1 MGPCLS
7 TQNPLTDAPAP
18 PSYAAKA
25 GSGAPAPSPLTD
37 RSNARDAARAIDPAP
52 RLPRRPA
59 VTSSSA
65 EVLFFPDPAM
75 PCRATMRGQQ
85 CRRGAQ
91 CEYAHQP
98 TNLTR
103 LLDVLNSATK
113 TLDVCVFTITCDEI
127 ADAIIA
133 ASQTRGVDV
142 RVIGDDE
149 QALSKGGDMGRI
161 AESGIACRT
170 DAAKTHMHHKFA
182 IVDGTTLVNGSF
194 NWTRQAVLGNQE
206 NVVVTKGDPALVSAF
221 AEEYERMWN
230 QFGRGAGDE
239 KGGGAK
245 ANDRV
250 LFFPD
255 PAMPCRATMR
265 GQQCRRGAQCEY
277 AHQPTNLTRL
287 LDVLNSATKTLDVC
301 VFTITCDEIADAII
315 AASQTRGVDVRV
327 IGDDEQ
333 ALSKGGDMGRIA
345 ESGIACRTD
354 AAKTHMHHKFAIV
367 DGTTLVNG
375 SFNWTRQAVLGNQE
389 NVVVTKGDPAL
400 VSAFAEEFERM
411 WVAFG
416 RR

>member
-1 MGPCLS
+1 MYKR
-7 TQNPLTDAPAP
+7 Q
-18 PSYAAKA
+18 
-25 GSGAPAPSPLTD
+25 
-37 RSNARDAARAIDPAP
+37 
-52 RLPRRPA
+52 
-59 VTSSSA
+59 
-65 EVLFFPDPAM
+65 VLFFPDPAM

-113 TLDVCVFTITCDEI
+113 TLDVC
-127 ADAIIA
+127 
-133 ASQTRGVDV
+133 
-142 RVIGDDE
+142 
-149 QALSKGGDMGRI
+149 L
-161 AESGIACRT
+161 
-170 DAAKTHMHHKFA
+170 
-182 IVDGTTLVNGSF
+182 
-194 NWTRQAVLGNQE
+194 
-206 NVVVTKGDPALVSAF
+206 
-221 AEEYERMWN
+221 
-230 QFGRGAGDE
+230 
-239 KGGGAK
+239 
-245 ANDRV
+245 
-250 LFFPD
+250 
-255 PAMPCRATMR
+255 
-265 GQQCRRGAQCEY
+265 
-277 AHQPTNLTRL
+277 
-287 LDVLNSATKTLDVC
+287 
-301 VFTITCDEIADAII
+301 FTITCDEIADAII